1 MKLDSDE
8 MPQRE
13 LVLYVE
19 DHPTNVLLMRALFNR
34 RPGLEL
40 LVATDGREARRLARQ
55 VRQPS
60 LLLLDLRLPDCH
72 GAALLEELRQL
83 DGWESIPAVA
93 VTAEQSF
100 ELTGTSFCEA
110 WPKPIDLAFVL
121 SRLDQLSTRHA
132 RESSAVAEG

>member
-1 MKLDSDE
+1 MNPDSDE
-8 MPQRE
+8 MTRRQ

-19 DHPTNVLLMRALFNR
+19 DHPTNVQLMRALFKR
-34 RPGLEL
+34 RPQLEL

-55 VRQPS
+55 LRPS

-72 GAALLEELRQL
+72 GAALLEELRQF
-83 DGWESIPAVA
+83 DGWESMPAVA
-93 VTAEQSF
+93 VTAEQGF

-121 SRLDQLSTRHA
+121 SRLDQLATRDA
-132 RESSAVAEG
+132 RETSAVAEG